1 MAEGPDAR
9 GPSHEGGG
17 LTLTRDAVFNDHR
30 GLVFTIAYDITGSVS
45 DAEDVTQETYLRW
58 RRANASVVNG
68 RAYLATVA
76 ANQARNALRTHERRR
91 EAYVG
96 PWLPE
101 PLLTERFPGDPQEGD
116 PELSA
121 IRADAVSMAL
131 LVVLQSLSDDER
143 IGFVLRDVFDFSY
156 PEIAAL
162 LDRSEPATRQ
172 LLHRARGRVQGRRR
186 RNVVDVD
193 EHHRVVRHFIDAA
206 GTGDIQ
212 ALLAV
217 LAPGVVLIADG
228 GGKAR
233 AARRPIVGAERTSRF
248 VLGLAE
254 KYGDASDAL
263 AMELNGVLAVLVWE
277 EGVVTTTIQFDVS
290 GRRVA
295 GIFVMRN
302 PDKLAHLQMHA
313 PC

>member
-1 MAEGPDAR
+1 
-9 GPSHEGGG
+9 

-101 PLLTERFPGDPQEGD
+101 PLLTERFPGDPHEGD

-172 LLHRARGRVQGRRR
+172 LLHRARGRVHDRRR
-186 RNVVDVD
+186 RNDVNVD
-193 EHHRVVRHFIDAA
+193 EHHRVVRQFIDAA
-206 GTGDIQ
+206 ATGDIR

-217 LAPGVVLIADG
+217 LAPDVVLVADG

-233 AARRPIVGAERTSRF
+233 AARRPINGAERTSRF

-254 KYGDASDAL
+254 KYGDASVAL
-263 AMELNGVLAVLVWE
+263 AMELNGVLAVLIWE
-277 EGVVTTTIQFDVS
+277 EGVVTTTIQFEVW
-290 GRRVA
+290 GRHVQ

-302 PDKLAHLQMHA
+302 PDKLMHLQMHA